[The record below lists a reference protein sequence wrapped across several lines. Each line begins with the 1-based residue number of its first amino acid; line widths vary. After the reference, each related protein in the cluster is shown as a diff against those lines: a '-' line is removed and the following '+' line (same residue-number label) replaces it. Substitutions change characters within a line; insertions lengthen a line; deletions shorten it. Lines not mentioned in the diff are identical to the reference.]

1 MTELAD
7 SRSSGQVCTTLDE
20 DPALEAAG
28 TGNEPAPATDAAA
41 AGTGTAADAGVG
53 SAPAKPAEKRR
64 KDKDRKKEDH
74 PLATA
79 PAFPRSANKAP
90 LLVVAKGK
98 PNRPSCVRWRAD

>member
-28 TGNEPAPATDAAA
+28 TGNEPVADTAA
-41 AGTGTAADAGVG
+41 AGTGTAAGVG
-53 SAPAKPAEKRR
+53 AGSGPAKPAEKRR
-64 KDKDRKKEDH
+64 KDKDQKKQDH